1 MALCV
6 HHTVNC
12 TGGRVVH
19 SYGRLIP
26 HEFPITDLHF
36 ISGPDGFQIN
46 CTDTGGGAR
55 FQNPG
60 GSSLVNEEVMQIK
73 TGAIA
78 TLAVKANELS
88 RFQNRDLYCN
98 NSANFF
104 YLFLSSSSKYVRIQI
119 LIPTTIHN
127 IIYCTVVALN

>member
-6 HHTVNC
+6 HYTVNC
-12 TGGRVVH
+12 AGGRVVH

-46 CTDTGGGAR
+46 CTNTDGGAR

-60 GSSLVNEEVMQIK
+60 GSSLVNGEVMQIK
-73 TGAIA
+73 TGDVA
-78 TLAVKANELS
+78 TLVVKPNELS
-88 RFQNRDLYCN
+88 RFQNRNLYCI

-104 YLFLSSSSKYVRIQI
+104 YLFLSSSSKYAFMH
-119 LIPTTIHN
+119 TN
-127 IIYCTVVALN
+127 IDTCHHTYAV